1 MYCTIA
7 DIEKSYT
14 SNVLAQLTDDVN
26 GSVINYALVE
36 EVITNSSNVMDDYLR
51 GSYTLPLVNTHAVLT
66 KICICIVRYELAK
79 RRSGVVDKEGLE
91 RTEYED
97 GLELLKNIQGGRITL
112 DEPTTSDDS
121 TTFSAVCSRPKVFE
135 RREIMKI

>member
-14 SNVLAQLTDDVN
+14 SNVLSQLTDDVS
-26 GSVINYALVE
+26 GSTIDYALVE
-36 EVITNSSNVMDDYLR
+36 DVITNSSNVMDDYLR
-51 GSYTLPLVNTHAVLT
+51 GSYTLPLVNTHAVLI
-66 KICICIVRYELAK
+66 KICVCFVRYELAK
-79 RRSGVVDKEGLE
+79 RRSMVVDQGLE

-97 GLELLKNIQGGRITL
+97 ALELLKSIQGGRITL

-121 TTFSAVCSRPKVFE
+121 TAFSAVCSRPKVFE